1 MSNVASDS
9 KQKNTIIKDAMILFV
24 ITLVAGFALGVV
36 YRVTKPIIDE
46 RNVEAKAQA
55 YKIVF
60 EEAEGFAED
69 QELSEKAQM
78 APENLFEQ
86 NGFSNITID
95 EIFVAQ
101 DSSGN
106 TLGHVLSVT
115 TSDGY
120 GGDIT
125 MSLGY
130 SLEGVMQGLE
140 FLVLNE
146 TVGFGQNAQNP
157 EFKNQFVN
165 KQVTEFV
172 STQSGASADNE
183 IDGISGATIT
193 TDAITGAINAG
204 LLFLNE
210 NVDVNN

>member
-9 KQKNTIIKDAMILFV
+9 KQKNTIKKDAMILFV
-24 ITLVAGFALGVV
+24 ITLVAGFALGAV

-55 YKIVF
+55 YQVVF

-69 QELSEKAQM
+69 QELSEKAQT

-86 NGFSNITID
+86 NGFSNITIN

-101 DSSGN
+101 DGSGN